1 QLLLLKAWNQVME
14 WRTTFQNDRS
24 MKRMDVIIRFAANT
38 LVLYFVFQ
46 SVYMYA
52 LLVYV
57 IMAVLYLYM
66 SSAAKRKTF
75 KWESHIESE
84 LRRKQRFYR

>member
-1 QLLLLKAWNQVME
+1 ME

-52 LLVYV
+52 LVVYV
-57 IMAVLYLYM
+57 IMAALYLYM
-66 SSAAKRKTF
+66 
-75 KWESHIESE
+75 
-84 LRRKQRFYR
+84 